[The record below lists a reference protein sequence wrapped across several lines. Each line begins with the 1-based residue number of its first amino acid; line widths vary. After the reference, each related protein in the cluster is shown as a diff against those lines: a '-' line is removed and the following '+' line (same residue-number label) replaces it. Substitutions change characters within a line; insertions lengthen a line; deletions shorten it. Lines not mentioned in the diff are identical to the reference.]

1 MSMLSQFTRTLS
13 FFCILGGFLAC
24 DTNPAKNTSQENEN
38 KTLDAVNGTPV
49 LDGSAS
55 DEAWENATWY
65 PMPYSWKENAP
76 DSNDFKG
83 RFKVLWDDNML
94 YVLAEI
100 TDDTLT
106 DIHPDGLVQYDDDD
120 CLVLYLDED
129 ASGGDHAYNYNAFAY
144 HIALDGKVAD
154 IAPDSSDQFF
164 DEHCVSRRT
173 TSGKISVWEVGVKV
187 YDGKTYTDGGENIP
201 KMLQQGKKL
210 KFAAAYYDNDR
221 SSEKEHV
228 MGSFPAANE
237 PKDKAWQNAD
247 NFGTMEL
254 K

>member
-38 KTLDAVNGTPV
+38 KNLDAVNGTPV

-55 DEAWENATWY
+55 DEAWENAAWY

-129 ASGGDHAYNYNAFAY
+129 ASGGDHTYNYNAFAY
-144 HIALDGKVAD
+144 HIALDSKVAD
-154 IAPDSSDQFF
+154 MAPDSANQYF
-164 DEHCVSRRT
+164 DEHCISRRT

-247 NFGTMEL
+247 NFGLMEL

>member
-154 IAPDSSDQFF
+154 MAPDSSDQFF
-164 DEHCVSRRT
+164 DEHCISRRT

-210 KFAAAYYDNDR
+210 KFATAYYDNDR

-228 MGSFPAANE
+228 MGSFPATNE

-247 NFGTMEL
+247 NFGAMEL